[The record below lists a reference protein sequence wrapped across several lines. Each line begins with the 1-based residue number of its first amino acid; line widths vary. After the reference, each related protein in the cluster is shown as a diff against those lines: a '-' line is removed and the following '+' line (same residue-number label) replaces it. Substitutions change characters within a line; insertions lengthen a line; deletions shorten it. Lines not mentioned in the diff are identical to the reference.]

1 MKTNQVMLRKMGVF
15 EVQQRTSDGYFDGAA
30 LLYQWKQTNPKCR
43 DTVKDFIEQSKVQTF
58 LSELEKEMG
67 DNAQPQ
73 KWDMANL
80 QSVVLIKGRNTKN
93 GRTKDQVWMHPYLF
107 IKFAMWINPKF
118 ELQVIKFVADEMIKY
133 RNMTGDAYKR
143 LAEAIS
149 KLVGKD
155 KMKDFMPKIA
165 KAINL
170 IVFGNHETNE
180 RNKHGNEKL
189 QRDLFRFELKVAELI
204 EEGFIK
210 SEEELTQ
217 YLRKKWDEKFVPS
230 ILK

>member
-1 MKTNQVMLRKMGVF
+1 MNRIFTI
-15 EVQQRTSDGYFDGAA
+15 AH
-30 LLYQWKQTNPKCR
+30 
-43 DTVKDFIEQSKVQTF
+43 
-58 LSELEKEMG
+58 SE
-67 DNAQPQ
+67 A
-73 KWDMANL
+73 
-80 QSVVLIKGRNTKN
+80 V
-93 GRTKDQVWMHPYLF
+93 
-107 IKFAMWINPKF
+107 
-118 ELQVIKFVADEMIKY
+118 
-133 RNMTGDAYKR
+133 
-143 LAEAIS
+143 S

-217 YLRKKWDEKFVPS
+217 YLRKKWDDKFVPNV
-230 ILK
+230 LK